1 MVQIHPTLQLDAR
14 EVVNDPARFADRPS
28 LRRLAW
34 VILMSER
41 GHRVNQLRV
50 AVMQKAAEVQA

>member
-1 MVQIHPTLQLDAR
+1 MQIHPTLQLDAR
-14 EVVNDPARFADRPS
+14 AVVTDPVRFAESPS

-34 VILMSER
+34 AILMSER

-50 AVMQKAAEVQA
+50 AVMQKAAEAQG